1 MVVSPVNQVWP
12 KSYCKAQCE
21 REEDKADIKRS
32 GKTASANSMPGV
44 RQVQESSGR
53 QRRMEEACCEIVF
66 GTPTTLAVKGSVKE
80 GEQLVSFILIKN
92 T

>member
-32 GKTASANSMPGV
+32 GKTAY
-44 RQVQESSGR
+44 
-53 QRRMEEACCEIVF
+53 EIVL
-66 GTPTTLAVKGSVKE
+66 GLVGSEMCIRDSMK
-80 GEQLVSFILIKN
+80 I